1 MSNLLS
7 VIDPKSIISA
17 FGTLGVIIVIF
28 AETGL
33 FFGFFLP
40 GDSLLFT
47 AGFFASQGFLPLGWL
62 LLGSFVAAVLGDSL
76 SYAFGKKVG
85 PAVFTREDSFFFRK
99 EYIAKAQHFY
109 EKHGGQTI
117 ILARFMP
124 IVRTFAPVVAGIG
137 GMRYRTFIAY
147 NIIGGLAWTAAL
159 SLLGYGFGSLI
170 PDPDRYILPAV
181 ILIIVISALPAL
193 RQIFKKRSG
202 SAV

>member
-109 EKHGGQTI
+109 
-117 ILARFMP
+117 
-124 IVRTFAPVVAGIG
+124 
-137 GMRYRTFIAY
+137 
-147 NIIGGLAWTAAL
+147 
-159 SLLGYGFGSLI
+159 
-170 PDPDRYILPAV
+170 
-181 ILIIVISALPAL
+181 
-193 RQIFKKRSG
+193 
-202 SAV
+202 